1 VRQQYCE
8 IKFVLTSWM
17 AGMWLNIALIALILH
32 QCYCMDIDCNNMFRD
47 VSAYD
52 GHLHKEHLI

>member
-1 VRQQYCE
+1 MQQHYCE

-17 AGMWLNIALIALILH
+17 TGMWLNIALIAVIFH
-32 QCYCMDIDCNNMFRD
+32 QCFCVDIDCNNMYPE

-52 GHLHKEHLI
+52 GHLNKKHLI